1 MTWAKIDDQ
10 LAFHPKAVQAGNEAL
25 GMWVRAMS
33 YSCQMLT
40 GGFIAKD
47 MAVAFGGVKVAQRLV
62 DARLWHEVDGG
73 YQFHDWDE
81 YQPCAETEKAKR
93 EQTKAARSQAG
104 KAGAK
109 ARWNGKDKPEPMAND
124 MANGMAKPM
133 AKPMANAWQNDAP
146 EPEPEPEGLY
156 LGLSHI
162 PPDGGKQGKKTKLN
176 PDWQPDETLRAWTRT
191 LAPALDIDF
200 ERGKFVDW
208 FHQTGKAYGDW
219 NATWRN
225 WVRRAVENNP
235 ALKNPPPPPKR
246 QFGAGDENV

>member
-1 MTWAKIDDQ
+1 MTWGKIDDQ
-10 LAFHPKAVQAGNEAL
+10 LSFHPKAVQAGNEAL

-47 MAVAFGGVKVAQRLV
+47 MATALGGVKVAQRLV
-62 DARLWHEVDGG
+62 DARLWHVVDGG

-93 EQTKAARSQAG
+93 AKLKAERSQAG

-109 ARWNGKDKPEPMAND
+109 ARWDGKNQPEPMAN
-124 MANGMAKPM
+124 AMAKDM

-146 EPEPEPEGLY
+146 EPEPEPDIY
-156 LGLSHI
+156 LGLEVI
-162 PPDGGKQGKKTKLN
+162 PPNGGKSSRKTKLN
-176 PDWQPDETLRAWTRT
+176 PEWQPDETLKTWTRT

-200 ERGKFVDW
+200 ERGKFIDW
-208 FHQTGKAYGDW
+208 FTQTGKAYGDW
-219 NATWRN
+219 DATWRN
-225 WVRRAVENNP
+225 WVRRSVENNP
-235 ALKNPPPPPKR
+235 ALRLTPPPPKK
-246 QFGAGDENV
+246 QFGVDDDV